1 MTVVGVDPPLIG
13 QIDDIE
19 QGCFDHPAD
28 LFGGDQGLFE
38 PAG

>member
-1 MTVVGVDPPLIG
+1 MPVVGVDAALIG
-13 QIDDIE
+13 DIDDIE
-19 QGCFDHPAD
+19 QGCFDQPAH